1 MLRHIADAH
10 GTMHIRCTAA
20 LAEKVHY
27 LRKNRNDLEASCY
40 AQKAEEASFILAHWQ
55 PQNADEICTYASSG
69 YCYHVSRFI
78 VLGISQSA
86 KRYHPDGDET
96 TMCRYD
102 PFPFIWASCVTV
114 HCGGGGRD

>member
-1 MLRHIADAH
+1 
-10 GTMHIRCTAA
+10 MH
-20 LAEKVHY
+20 K
-27 LRKNRNDLEASCY
+27 
-40 AQKAEEASFILAHWQ
+40 KAEEASFILAHWQ

-96 TMCRYD
+96 IMCRYD